1 MILNVV
7 EAGEGSPVALL
18 HGLFGAAQNLRDLQ
32 RRLAERHRVLAL
44 DLRNHGASPHAAG
57 MSYVAMAADVMETL
71 SSRDALP
78 AALLGHS
85 MGGKVAMRAA
95 IAEPEQMARLIVA
108 DIAPVAYPPHFRAY
122 AAAMRGVPLKPGLS
136 RNAADAALAPAIPD
150 KQVRGFLLQNLR
162 TSDRVPVWRC
172 GLDEIIAE
180 LPEIE
185 GWESPAGARYHGPV
199 WFIGGE
205 RSDYI
210 LPEHR
215 AEIRSLFPRAR
226 FVTVKGA
233 GHWLHSDQPEAFA
246 GIVEAALAAS
256 RA

>member
-1 MILNVV
+1 LILNVV

-32 RRLAERHRVLAL
+32 RRLAVRHRVLAL

-57 MSYVAMAADVMETL
+57 MDYAIMAADVMETL
-71 SSRDALP
+71 ANHDALP

-85 MGGKVAMRAA
+85 MGGKVAMQAA
-95 IAEPEQMARLIVA
+95 LAEPERVARLVVA

-122 AAAMRGVPLKPGLS
+122 AAAMRSVPLEPGLS
-136 RNAADAALAPAIPD
+136 RTAADAALAPAIPD

-162 TSDRVPVWRC
+162 TSDCVPAWRC
-172 GLDEIIAE
+172 GLDEIIAG

-185 GWESPAGARYHGPV
+185 GWESPAGGRYDGPV

-215 AEIRSLFPRAR
+215 AVIRSLFPRSR

-246 GIVEAALAAS
+246 GIVEAALSAS